1 MATDTGSATAVSKP
15 SRRSPGGPQRRAAV
29 TRPAA
34 ALGAALAAALL
45 SGAGAGA
52 AVPAG
57 AAPAVGYRQI
67 DLGTLGGQSSFA
79 TGINNRGTV
88 VGRAQ
93 TPDGVYHGFA
103 WRHGKMTDL
112 GQFNPMRI
120 NDRGQIVGTRDDVD
134 GTFLWS
140 RGRLVPLGNSISYP
154 IGINERGQI
163 LGQQTGANGLSR
175 PVIWSKGKV
184 RVLPLDTAS
193 GINNRGQVSGG
204 RLVDAGGFHASL
216 WYRGKV
222 TDLGAAAFNRSNTY
236 AINSRGWVI
245 GWRFSA
251 QQDERAT
258 LWRHGVSTDL
268 GTLGGDSSTAV
279 EINDRGVILLTSH
292 LPDGTE
298 HPALWRRGALTDLSA
313 AGVEG
318 DLAGYNNRGE
328 IAGSIRPVFGT
339 AHAVVYRPKI
349 RTSR

>member
-1 MATDTGSATAVSKP
+1 MVLLA
-15 SRRSPGGPQRRAAV
+15 
-29 TRPAA
+29 
-34 ALGAALAAALL
+34 GAD
-45 SGAGAGA
+45 AGA
-52 AVPAG
+52 AAPARAISARAISAG
-57 AAPAVGYRQI
+57 ATPASAAPAVNYRQI

-79 TGINNRGTV
+79 TAINNRGTV

-93 TPDGVYHGFA
+93 TPDGAYHGFA
-103 WRHGKMTDL
+103 WRHGKIIDL

-120 NDRGQIVGTRDDVD
+120 NDRDQIVGTRDDLD

-154 IGINERGQI
+154 IGINDRGQI
-163 LGQQTGANGLSR
+163 LGQQSGENGFSQ

-184 RVLPLDTAS
+184 RALPLDTAS

-204 RLVDAGGFHASL
+204 RLVGAGGFHAAL

-222 TDLGAAAFNRSNTY
+222 TDLGAAAFDRSNTY

-245 GWRFSA
+245 GWMFSA

-258 LWRHGVSTDL
+258 LWRRGVSTDL
-268 GTLGGDSSTAV
+268 GTLGGNVTTAID
-279 EINDRGVILLTSH
+279 INDRGVILVMSQV
-292 LPDGTE
+292 PDGNS
-298 HPALWRRGALTDLSA
+298 HPARWQRGVLTDLSS
-313 AGVEG
+313 AGIEG

-339 AHAVVYRPKI
+339 AHAVLYRP
-349 RTSR
+349 SRR